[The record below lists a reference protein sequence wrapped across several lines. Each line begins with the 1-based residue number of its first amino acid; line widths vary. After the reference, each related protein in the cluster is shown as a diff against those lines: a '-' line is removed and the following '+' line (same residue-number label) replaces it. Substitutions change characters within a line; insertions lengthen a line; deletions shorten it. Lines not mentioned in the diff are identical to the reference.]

1 MLKLA
6 VFLSLLSAT
15 YSQGSDDSDVCSEQT
30 CILGNGENCDRAL
43 EDCPPCM
50 RYKNRR
56 PRCEVTFFGI
66 CTGLDEEYCFDWTP
80 TRRPSPSRTSTPTMT
95 PTTTTSTQT
104 TSKPTTAPISTKSI
118 NNTASPS
125 SKPSTTISQLL
136 TPAPSLT
143 LGEEPAKSKTTTWLM
158 YGGIGAGVV
167 LVIAFVVLYIR
178 HRRQQDSDDESSNE
192 GSPRHP
198 YVVHAPVKPVP
209 IVPDHSSTPN
219 QSLNRILDN
228 TTQNELMDADEF
240 TTQRPRRLS
249 DTTSSVEF

>member
-1 MLKLA
+1 
-6 VFLSLLSAT
+6 
-15 YSQGSDDSDVCSEQT
+15 
-30 CILGNGENCDRAL
+30 
-43 EDCPPCM
+43 
-50 RYKNRR
+50 
-56 PRCEVTFFGI
+56 
-66 CTGLDEEYCFDWTP
+66 
-80 TRRPSPSRTSTPTMT
+80 MT
-95 PTTTTSTQT
+95 PTTTTSIQT
-104 TSKPTTAPISTKSI
+104 TSKPTTAPTSTKAI

-125 SKPSTTISQLL
+125 LKPSTTISQLL

-167 LVIAFVVLYIR
+167 LVIAFVVLFIR
-178 HRRQQDSDDESSNE
+178 HRRQQDSESSDE

-198 YVVHAPVKPVP
+198 YVEHAPVKPVS
-209 IVPDHSSTPN
+209 IVPEHSSTPN

-228 TTQNELMDADEF
+228 TTQNELMDADEI